1 MKKAGRAGLFYFGFS
16 DAVASTAFSDV
27 ARERLTS
34 P

>member
-1 MKKAGRAGLFYFGFS
+1 MKKAGRTGLFYFSS